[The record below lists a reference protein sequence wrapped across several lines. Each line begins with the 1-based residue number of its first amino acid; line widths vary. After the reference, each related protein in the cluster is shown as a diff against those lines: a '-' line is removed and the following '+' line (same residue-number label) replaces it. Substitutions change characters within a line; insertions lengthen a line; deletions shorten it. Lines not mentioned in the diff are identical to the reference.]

1 MNPITPIKSLGG
13 WHKGLKPDYRRR
25 LALASRPKRW
35 SLAIRRL
42 SAGKELLRISKM
54 TTDKGTKAAA
64 LSDAKYFLSK
74 VVKPSVIKS
83 SRRQEKAIKK
93 NMRQRAIWRH

>member
-1 MNPITPIKSLGG
+1 MKPIAPIKSLGG
-13 WHKGLKPDYRRR
+13 WHKGLKPGYRRR

-42 SAGKELLRISKM
+42 SAGKELLRVSKL
-54 TTDKGTKAAA
+54 TSDRGTKAAA
-64 LSDAKYFLSK
+64 LADARYFLSK

-83 SRRQEKAIKK
+83 SRKQEKAIKR
-93 NMRQRAIWRH
+93 NMRQKAVWRH